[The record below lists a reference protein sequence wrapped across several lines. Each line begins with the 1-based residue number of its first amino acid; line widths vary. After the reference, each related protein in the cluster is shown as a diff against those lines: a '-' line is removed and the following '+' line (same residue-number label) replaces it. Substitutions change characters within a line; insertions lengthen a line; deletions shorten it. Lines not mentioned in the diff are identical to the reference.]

1 MTELRVGDRVVLA
14 NCSSSPGTVLEQRR
28 GKLLVSFDDL
38 PAVKWLLCSSSLQ
51 LAAIDKNANS
61 HSHTKGFQL

>member
-1 MTELRVGDRVVLA
+1 MTEFRVGDKVLLA
-14 NCSSSPGTVLEQRR
+14 NCSGSPGTVLERRR

-51 LAAIDKNANS
+51 LAEIRQK
-61 HSHTKGFQL
+61 L